1 MKIALIRRISDYYYL
16 GSEYE
21 EPFQYSEHT
30 SGGGCWDSV
39 YKPLDDAYIHGEE
52 FFKLSMFP
60 TKKEAK
66 EYIELHYSKDSWHG
80 DTRDQY
86 EVVLAK
92 DT

>member
-1 MKIALIRRISDYYYL
+1 MMPTFTERSFLN
-16 GSEYE
+16 
-21 EPFQYSEHT
+21 FQ
-30 SGGGCWDSV
+30 CF
-39 YKPLDDAYIHGEE
+39 LQ
-52 FFKLSMFP
+52 
-60 TKKEAK
+60 KKEAK